1 MILLDVNKSK
11 CCKVK
16 PGLSTVNSYFTRK
29 SLDRL
34 NNNLVSFKTQESIKH
49 FFFYGSHPPETQKHL
64 KLLSSLLLQDAAVI
78 E

>member
-1 MILLDVNKSK
+1 MSINQNAAKWN
-11 CCKVK
+11 
-16 PGLSTVNSYFTRK
+16 PTYPVNSYFTRK

-49 FFFYGSHPPETQKHL
+49 FFSGSHPPETQKHL

-78 E
+78 EW